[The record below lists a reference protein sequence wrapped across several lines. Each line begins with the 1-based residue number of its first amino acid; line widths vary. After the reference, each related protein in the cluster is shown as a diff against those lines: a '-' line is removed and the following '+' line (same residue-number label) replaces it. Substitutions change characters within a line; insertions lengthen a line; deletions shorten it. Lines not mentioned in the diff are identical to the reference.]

1 MNNKPYIPPKN
12 LQNKMKPATTSGNAD
27 KSNWTMSYRLQGMAI
42 GLIAVAI
49 YCYTYL
55 QYWPK
60 TLIISA
66 GIFGYFA
73 GWVVGSW
80 AYKKKD

>member
-1 MNNKPYIPPKN
+1 MGNKPYIPPKD
-12 LQNKMKPATTSGNAD
+12 LQNKMKPVTPGDAAKAD
-27 KSNWTMSYRLQGMAI
+27 WTMSYRLQGMAI
-42 GLIAVAI
+42 GLMAAAI
-49 YCYTYL
+49 YCYAYL

-73 GWVVGSW
+73 VWVVGTW
-80 AYKKKD
+80 MYKKKD